1 MAIGILG
8 NALSGL
14 TAFQRSLETTS
25 NNISNANTEGY
36 SRQRVELAT
45 RPEQFTG
52 NGYMGNG
59 VEVAN
64 ITRSYDQFI
73 SNQVRSST
81 ATFHDID
88 SFYTLSSQIDNIT
101 ADETTGLA
109 PAMKSFF
116 DAIDSVAND
125 PSSVA
130 ARQVMLTE
138 AESLTQQFNT
148 MSARFSDLR
157 KRVNDN
163 VTSSVQELNGFA
175 KTLAELNVKIVSDIG
190 RSSGKQLPNE
200 LMDQRDLLLTKIA
213 EKADVTYISQADGS
227 YNVFIG
233 KGQPLVLGS
242 AASTLSVVGDSNDV
256 NQKLIMLNG
265 QDISKQLSGG
275 ELSGNLRFRDQV
287 LDPAQQQLGLLAT
300 GLATEFNNIHKA
312 GYDINGTTNVA
323 FFDLNSPTP
332 QVKATVSDSSLV
344 VSSAFVAPT
353 SASGLGA
360 SYRLDVTATVPAA
373 TFSLTNLSD
382 NTTTA
387 GLSAA
392 TLATTAATN
401 GFSISFSGGSLTIGD
416 SFQISPNFNA
426 AAKIKLNSAI
436 TNPRQIAAASATGLP
451 GDNSNALKLA
461 NLETQAKMFGGKAS
475 FTQVYGQMISDVGS
489 QTHAASVGRTAQET
503 LLKQATSAKESV
515 SGVNLDEEAANLI
528 NFQNSY
534 QAAAKAVSVANSLFD
549 TLIGAFR

>member
-148 MSARFSDLR
+148 MSARFGDLR

-163 VTSSVQELNGFA
+163 ITSSVQELNGFA

-190 RSSGKQLPNE
+190 RSSGKQMPNE

-213 EKADVTYISQADGS
+213 EKADVSYVAQADGS

-275 ELSGNLRFRDQV
+275 EISGNLRFRDQV

-312 GYDINGTTNVA
+312 GYDINGNTNVA

-332 QVKATVSDSSLV
+332 QVKATVSDSTLV

-360 SYRLDVTATVPAA
+360 AYRLDVTATVPAA

-382 NTTTA
+382 NTTTT

-401 GFSISFSGGSLTIGD
+401 GFSISFSGGSLTSGD

-426 AAKIKLNSAI
+426 ATKIKVNAAI

-503 LLKQATSAKESV
+503 LLKQATSAKENV

>member
-148 MSARFSDLR
+148 MSTRFGDLR

-163 VTSSVQELNGFA
+163 ITSSVQELNGFA

-190 RSSGKQLPNE
+190 RSSGKQMPNE

-213 EKADVTYISQADGS
+213 EKADVSYVAQADGS

-275 ELSGNLRFRDQV
+275 EISGNLRFRDQV

-312 GYDINGTTNVA
+312 GYDINGNTNVA

-332 QVKATVSDSSLV
+332 QVKATVSDSTLV

-360 SYRLDVTATVPAA
+360 AYRLDVTATVPAA

-382 NTTTA
+382 NTTTT

-401 GFSISFSGGSLTIGD
+401 GFSISFSGGSLTSGD

-426 AAKIKLNSAI
+426 AAKIKVNAAI

-503 LLKQATSAKESV
+503 LLKQATSAKENV

>member
-148 MSARFSDLR
+148 MSARFGDLR

-190 RSSGKQLPNE
+190 RSSGKQMPNE

-213 EKADVTYISQADGS
+213 EKADVSYVAQADGS

-242 AASTLSVVGDSNDV
+242 SASTLSVVGDSNDV

-312 GYDINGTTNVA
+312 GYDINGNTNVA
-323 FFDLNSPTP
+323 FFDLNSPIP
-332 QVKATVSDSSLV
+332 QVKATVSDSNLV
-344 VSSAFVAPT
+344 VSTAFVPPT

-360 SYRLDVTATVPAA
+360 AYRLDVTATVPAA

-401 GFSISFSGGSLTIGD
+401 GFSISFSGGSLTTGD

-426 AAKIKLNSAI
+426 AAKIKVNSAI

-461 NLETQAKMFGGKAS
+461 NLETQPKMFGGKTS

-503 LLKQATSAKESV
+503 LLKQATSAKENV

>member
-148 MSARFSDLR
+148 MSARFGDLR

-163 VTSSVQELNGFA
+163 ITSSVQELNGFA

-190 RSSGKQLPNE
+190 RSSGKQMPNE

-213 EKADVTYISQADGS
+213 EKADVSYVAQADGS

-275 ELSGNLRFRDQV
+275 EISGNLRFRDQV

-312 GYDINGTTNVA
+312 GYDINGNTNVA

-332 QVKATVSDSSLV
+332 QVKATVSDSTLV

-360 SYRLDVTATVPAA
+360 AYRLDVTATVPAA

-382 NTTTA
+382 NTTTT

-401 GFSISFSGGSLTIGD
+401 GFSISFSGGSLTSGD

-426 AAKIKLNSAI
+426 AAKIKVNAAI

-503 LLKQATSAKESV
+503 LLKQATSAKENV

>member
-36 SRQRVELAT
+36 SRQRTELAT

-73 SNQVRSST
+73 TNQLRSST
-81 ATFHDID
+81 ATYNEVN
-88 SFYTLSSQIDNIT
+88 SFYTLSSQVDNIT
-101 ADETTGLA
+101 ADATTGLA

-116 DAIDSVAND
+116 DAIDGVAND

-148 MSARFSDLR
+148 MSERFGDLR

-163 VTSSVQELNGFA
+163 VTSAVQELNGYA

-190 RSSGKQLPNE
+190 RSSGKQMPNE

-213 EKADVTYISQADGS
+213 EKADVSYVSQSDGS

-265 QDISKQLSGG
+265 QDISSQLSGG

-312 GYDINGTTNVA
+312 GYDINGNTNVD

-332 QVKATVSDSSLV
+332 QVKATVSDSNLV
-344 VSSAFVAPT
+344 VSSAFVSPT

-360 SYRLDVTATVPAA
+360 SYRLDVTATLPAT

-401 GFSISFSGGSLTIGD
+401 GFSISFSGGSLTTGD

-436 TNPRQIAAASATGLP
+436 TNPRQIAAASATGLT

-503 LLKQATSAKESV
+503 LLKQASSAKESV

>member
-116 DAIDSVAND
+116 DAVDSVAND

-138 AESLTQQFNT
+138 AESQTQQFNT
-148 MSARFSDLR
+148 MSARFGDLR

-163 VTSSVQELNGFA
+163 ITSSVQELNGFA

-190 RSSGKQLPNE
+190 RSSGKQMPNE

-213 EKADVTYISQADGS
+213 EKADVSYVAQADGS

-275 ELSGNLRFRDQV
+275 EISGNLRFRDQV

-312 GYDINGTTNVA
+312 GYDINGNTNVA

-332 QVKATVSDSSLV
+332 QVKATVSDSTLV

-360 SYRLDVTATVPAA
+360 AYRLDVTATVPAA

-382 NTTTA
+382 NTTTT

-401 GFSISFSGGSLTIGD
+401 GFSISFSGGSLTSGD

-426 AAKIKLNSAI
+426 AAKIKVNAAI

-503 LLKQATSAKESV
+503 LLKQATSAKENV

>member
-148 MSARFSDLR
+148 MSARFGDLR

-213 EKADVTYISQADGS
+213 EKADVTYVSQADGS

-312 GYDINGTTNVA
+312 GYDINGNTNVA

-373 TFSLTNLSD
+373 TFTLTNLSD
-382 NTTTA
+382 NTATA

>member
-148 MSARFSDLR
+148 MSARFGDLR

-213 EKADVTYISQADGS
+213 EKADVTYVSQADGS

-312 GYDINGTTNVA
+312 GYDINGNTNVA

-360 SYRLDVTATVPAA
+360 SYRLDVTATVPAT
-373 TFSLTNLSD
+373 TFTLTNLSD
-382 NTTTA
+382 NTATA

>member
-116 DAIDSVAND
+116 DAVDSVAND

-148 MSARFSDLR
+148 MSARFGDLR

-163 VTSSVQELNGFA
+163 ITSSVQELNGFA

-190 RSSGKQLPNE
+190 RSSGKQMPNE

-213 EKADVTYISQADGS
+213 EKADVSYVAQADGS

-275 ELSGNLRFRDQV
+275 EISGNLRFRDQV

-312 GYDINGTTNVA
+312 GYDINGNTNVA

-332 QVKATVSDSSLV
+332 QVKATVSDSTLV

-360 SYRLDVTATVPAA
+360 AYRLDVTATVPAA

-382 NTTTA
+382 NTTTT

-401 GFSISFSGGSLTIGD
+401 GFSISFSGGSLTSGD

-426 AAKIKLNSAI
+426 AAKIKVNAAI

-503 LLKQATSAKESV
+503 LLKQATSAKENV

>member
-36 SRQRVELAT
+36 SRQRVELGT
-45 RPEQFTG
+45 RPEQFSG
-52 NGYMGNG
+52 SGYMGNG

-81 ATFHDID
+81 ATFHDVD
-88 SFYTLSSQIDNIT
+88 SFYTLSAQIDNIT
-101 ADETTGLA
+101 ADDATGLA
-109 PAMKSFF
+109 PALKSFF
-116 DAIDSVAND
+116 DAIDGVSNN
-125 PSSVA
+125 PSSIS

-148 MSARFSDLR
+148 MSTRFSDLR
-157 KRVNDN
+157 KRVNDT
-163 VTSSVQELNGFA
+163 VASTVDELNGFA

-190 RSSGKQLPNE
+190 RSSGKQMPNE

-213 EKADVTYISQADGS
+213 EKADVSYVAQSDGS

-242 AASTLSVVGDSNDV
+242 SASTLTVTGDKNDV
-256 NQKLIMLNG
+256 THTQILLNG
-265 QDISKQLSGG
+265 QDISNQLTGG

-300 GLATEFNNIHKA
+300 GLATGFNTIHRA
-312 GYDINGTTNVA
+312 GFDINGNTNVD
-323 FFDLNSPTP
+323 FFSLNSPTP
-332 QVKATVSDSSLV
+332 QVLATVSDSNLL

-353 SASGLGA
+353 ATSGLGA
-360 SYRLDVTATVPAA
+360 SYRLDVTATVPAT
-373 TFSLTNLSD
+373 TFTLTNLSD
-382 NTTTA
+382 NTTST

-392 TLATTAATN
+392 TLATTAASN
-401 GFSISFSGGSLTIGD
+401 GFSINFSGGSLTTGD

-426 AAKIKLNSAI
+426 AARISVNAAI
-436 TNPRQIAAASATGLP
+436 TNPRQIAAASATGLS
-451 GDNSNALKLA
+451 GDNSNALRLA
-461 NLETQAKMFGGKAS
+461 ALETQSTMFGGRAS
-475 FTQVYGQMISDVGS
+475 FTQVYGQMVSDVGS
-489 QTHAASVGRTAQET
+489 QTHSASVNRTAQET
-503 LLKQATSAKESV
+503 LLKQATSAKENV

-528 NFQNSY
+528 NFQSSY

>member
-64 ITRSYDQFI
+64 ISRSYDQFI

-148 MSARFSDLR
+148 MSERFGDLR

-163 VTSSVQELNGFA
+163 ITSSVQELNGFA

-190 RSSGKQLPNE
+190 RSSGKQMPNE

-213 EKADVTYISQADGS
+213 EKADVTYVSQADGS

-275 ELSGNLRFRDQV
+275 EISGNLRFRDQV

-312 GYDINGTTNVA
+312 GYDINGATNVA

-332 QVKATVSDSSLV
+332 QVKATVSDSTLV

-353 SASGLGA
+353 SAAGLGA
-360 SYRLDVTATVPAA
+360 AYRLDVTATVPAA

-401 GFSISFSGGSLTIGD
+401 GFSISFSGGSLTVGD

-426 AAKIKLNSAI
+426 AAKIKVNAAI